1 MKQPESAVLKQ
12 NDNGTAS
19 FSAVPY
25 IWEVIKIRKINRGD
39 VYMAEIENAKG
50 SEQSGIRP
58 AVIIQNN
65 IGNKFST
72 TTIVAF
78 VTSKRKKNMPT
89 HVKIR
94 CNRLPKK
101 STVMLE
107 QIRTISVNRLKNYV
121 GTLSFHD
128 MKRVDRALKIS
139 LGFTKAKG

>member
-1 MKQPESAVLKQ
+1 MIE
-12 NDNGTAS
+12 
-19 FSAVPY
+19 
-25 IWEVIKIRKINRGD
+25 IRKINRGD
-39 VYMAEIENAKG
+39 VYMAEIENTKG

-121 GTLSFHD
+121 GMLSFYD

>member
-1 MKQPESAVLKQ
+1 MGAECSQKQ
-12 NDNGTAS
+12 NDNGTAC

-25 IWEVIKIRKINRGD
+25 IWEVIGIRKINRGD
-39 VYMAEIENAKG
+39 VYMAEIENSRD
-50 SEQSGIRP
+50 SEQRGIRP
-58 AVIIQNN
+58 AVVIQND

-94 CNRLPKK
+94 CNALPKK
-101 STVMLE
+101 STIMLE
-107 QIRTISVNRLKNYV
+107 QIRTISVNRLRNYV

-139 LGFTKAKG
+139 LGFTKSKG

>member
-1 MKQPESAVLKQ
+1 MIAELPVFQQ
-12 NDNGTAS
+12 FRT
-19 FSAVPY
+19 Y
-25 IWEVIKIRKINRGD
+25 WEVIKIRRINRGD

-58 AVIIQNN
+58 AVVIQND

-94 CNRLPKK
+94 CSGLPKK

-107 QIRTISVNRLKNYV
+107 QIRTISVNRLQRYV

-128 MKRVDRALKIS
+128 MKKVDRALKIS